1 MLSVVVSLLSVIVA
15 VMICLEFDEHIRMVG
30 MTVLDVFFI
39 RHLMWQKKSNE
50 EQACPSNL
58 MAPF

>member
-1 MLSVVVSLLSVIVA
+1 LKAFFFFFLKEDEHFMLSVVVSLLSVIVA

-39 RHLMWQKKSNE
+39 RHLMW
-50 EQACPSNL
+50 
-58 MAPF
+58 